1 MVTGNLEY
9 QSFGGSMKTVT
20 SFFLLALFATMA
32 LHAQQDKP
40 RDDRTTIV
48 VQQNEQMKQNY
59 YSMRV
64 GAWFPKDWEKDF
76 TFNDVAINNVDGDI
90 DQSQALGLDF
100 HFRRNIGRPLF
111 VDLAVSGWYSSYT
124 YKLRNLQLVDPDD
137 IVSADSWVVIIPVT
151 VGLSVAPLPDNPVQP
166 YAMAGLGAY
175 FGLTGRS
182 LQISERNELNDDD
195 TQIQFGW
202 YLGAGLDFL
211 FTPEF
216 GVSIAAK
223 YQMIE
228 FKNAMMTGQ
237 KDFTGVQAL
246 VGIVLKL

>member
-1 MVTGNLEY
+1 
-9 QSFGGSMKTVT
+9 MKTVT
-20 SFFLLALFATMA
+20 SLFLLVLLATA
-32 LHAQQDKP
+32 SLHAQQDKP

-48 VQQNEQMKQNY
+48 VQQDEQLKQNY

-76 TFNDVAINNVDGDI
+76 KVNDVSINDADGDI

-100 HFRRNIGRPLF
+100 HFRRNVGRPLF

-124 YKLRNLQLVDPDD
+124 YKLRNTALIDPDK
-137 IVSADSWVVIIPVT
+137 ILSADSWVVIIPVT
-151 VGLSVAPLPDNPVQP
+151 VGLSVAPLPDNPIQP

-195 TQIQFGW
+195 THIQFGW
-202 YLGAGLDFL
+202 YFGAGLDFL
-211 FTPEF
+211 FSPEF
-216 GVSIAAK
+216 GISVAAK

-228 FKNAMMTGQ
+228 YKEEMFTGQ
-237 KDFTGVQAL
+237 KDFSGVQAMA
-246 VGIVLKL
+246 GIVLKL